1 MPTYNKAV
9 INGTTYLDLSS
20 DTVTANSMLN
30 GVTAHDKN
38 GASITGSIPNV
49 VFPSAPSS
57 SQPSTGTN
65 KANWTVSTSP
75 RWYALPA
82 GYLSSDIY
90 YYFRP
95 LVSSGIT
102 AANIKDGATITVGDD
117 GNATRIFN
125 VTGTFT
131 DASTVSS
138 GQTAAAS
145 SQILSGYSAWVDGA
159 EVQGNISNMTLPT
172 TTSSSSSGTSTASI
186 NVDSSNRYIN
196 IPAGYLSSAHYYL
209 IRGVRTS
216 GISAGNIKYGA
227 AVQVGDTAST
237 TRLLNVTG
245 TFTGASTVSS
255 GQTAATAAEILEGYS
270 AWVDGVEVQGTA
282 TGGATC
288 EVRNGG
294 ATWAQAVA
302 AASTSV
308 GWREEKYSD
317 GRLIRW
323 AWDYWNANAGDGA
336 KTVAMTAKASDNN
349 GPTAFV
355 DTPECFFFQRSTGST
370 AVSASITL
378 QSWSNTTHTYYMFFS
393 NNGSNRRI
401 AVSTRMEGHWK

>member
-20 DTVTANSMLN
+20 DTVTANSMLD

-38 GASITGSIPNV
+38 GAAITGNIPTLD
-49 VFPSAPSS
+49 FPSPQSS
-57 SQPSTGTN
+57 AASGYTSLGNQP
-65 KANWTVSTSP
+65 VSTS
-75 RWYALPA
+75 
-82 GYLSSDIY
+82 D
-90 YYFRP
+90 
-95 LVSSGIT
+95 
-102 AANIKDGATITVGDD
+102 
-117 GNATRIFN
+117 
-125 VTGTFT
+125 
-131 DASTVSS
+131 
-138 GQTAAAS
+138 
-145 SQILSGYSAWVDGA
+145 
-159 EVQGNISNMTLPT
+159 
-172 TTSSSSSGTSTASI
+172 
-186 NVDSSNRYIN
+186 RYIN
-196 IPAGYLSSAHYYL
+196 IPSGYYDDSSYYRF
-209 IRGVRTS
+209 RGVRTS
-216 GISAGNIKYGA
+216 GISAGNIKYGEV
-227 AVQVGDTAST
+227 VQVGDAASP

-245 TFTGASTVSS
+245 TFTGTSTVSS

-270 AWVDGVEVQGTA
+270 AWVNGEEVQGTA

-294 ATWAQAVA
+294 ATWAQAIA

-317 GRLIRW
+317 GRLVRW
-323 AWDYWNANAGDGA
+323 AWDYWNANVGDGA

>member
-20 DTVTANSMLN
+20 DTVTANSMLD

-38 GASITGSIPNV
+38 GATVTGNIPSLS
-49 VFPSAPSS
+49 FPASAQSS
-57 SQPSTGTN
+57 ATSGYTGAGSMTIATADRYIN
-65 KANWTVSTSP
+65 I
-75 RWYALPA
+75 PA
-82 GYLSSDIY
+82 GYYGTASWY
-90 YYFRP
+90 RFRG
-95 LVSSGIT
+95 VVTSGIQ
-102 AANIKDGATITVGDD
+102 AKNIKDGAVISVGDT
-117 GNATRIFN
+117 GNATRIAN
-125 VTGTFT
+125 MTGTFT

-138 GQTAAAS
+138 GQTAA
-145 SQILSGYSAWVDGA
+145 
-159 EVQGNISNMTLPT
+159 
-172 TTSSSSSGTSTASI
+172 TAS
-186 NVDSSNRYIN
+186 
-196 IPAGYLSSAHYYL
+196 
-209 IRGVRTS
+209 
-216 GISAGNIKYGA
+216 
-227 AVQVGDTAST
+227 
-237 TRLLNVTG
+237 
-245 TFTGASTVSS
+245 
-255 GQTAATAAEILEGYS
+255 EIMQGYS

-288 EVRNGG
+288 EFRNGG

-302 AASTSV
+302 GASTSV

-317 GRLIRW
+317 GRLIRF
-323 AWDYWNANAGDGA
+323 AWDFWNANAGDGA
-336 KTVAMTAKASDNN
+336 KTVAMTAKASDNA
-349 GPTAFV
+349 GPTAFT